1 MIENHDFL
9 PGLLETIPKLCRV
22 NFYKHFINKVHINS
36 FLPFQNIFFRLACK
50 VMSFIM
56 AFSYKYAIFLKGL
69 FIYLYFICP
78 SVCLIHTHVLQ
89 AFLVPEDSD
98 PWNWS
103 CRSAES
109 HHLSARNLTRIPGKS
124 RKCHLFGTTNVLI
137 YFVLIHVPVHCS
149 TQTNPVF
156 KPHLFILEAGHAHRT
171 SPAIRC
177 SDGNR
182 SESGLLPN
190 AS

>member
-1 MIENHDFL
+1 MTFFL
-9 PGLLETIPKLCRV
+9 VFWRLFPNSAELTFISTSLIKSTLIPFCLFKK
-22 NFYKHFINKVHINS
+22 F
-36 FLPFQNIFFRLACK
+36 IFFRLTCK